1 MKNIFGGLFINVEN
15 SNLYI
20 DVFDWIIDRIMEVN
34 LFFCLFLFFVNWN
47 FRIDISIYN
56 LMLWVGI
63 I

>member
-47 FRIDISIYN
+47 FKVDISI
-56 LMLWVGI
+56 
-63 I
+63 

>member
-15 SNLYI
+15 NNLYI

-47 FRIDISIYN
+47 FKVDISI
-56 LMLWVGI
+56 
-63 I
+63 

>member
-20 DVFDWIIDRIMEVN
+20 DVFDWIIDRIMEVI

-47 FRIDISIYN
+47 FKIDISIYN

>member
-47 FRIDISIYN
+47 FKIDISIYN